1 MNNAE
6 RRLIIDKFLGAHVE
20 LSAVKHIPEG
30 KRALE
35 LLERYLTEHHKTLLN
50 HTQVYH
56 TFANLADF
64 LAVLELTL
72 PIEIETHDMLD
83 SIPRVQQ
90 IQVAIQEARRKFAEH
105 DNLAR
110 YGEAHGLTMNQRIL
124 ARKEAEDV
132 KKGYAYR
139 AYDCLEKLEQF
150 MAPVAEV

>member
-64 LAVLELTL
+64 LALLELTL
-72 PIEIETHDMLD
+72 PIEIDSSD

-90 IQVAIQEARRKFAEH
+90 IQVAIQDARREFAEH

-124 ARKEAEDV
+124 ARKEAEEV

-139 AYDCLEKLEQF
+139 AYDCLNKLEQF